1 MVDSLVDSEVDSV
14 TSEVINRLKS
24 RYLDERDIRHGYR
37 IVKIEPKFEELFHEM
52 SIDLQSVVIRL
63 ISTPTPPSRLQ
74 TIIPVIRFM
83 HRNGYD
89 SGILSKWVYTD
100 QNHNPVLYDGPGGQP
115 SAALVLKIQEFIT
128 ALRKR
133 DYRVDRRQDNYD
145 LVLVFFFLMRTVYG
159 EEQIMEMLDYWMENI
174 RYFWYA
180 SFEKMADSWD
190 SLKHYPFAWSIRLL

>member
-14 TSEVINRLKS
+14 TSEVIIRLKS
-24 RYLDERDIRHGYR
+24 RYLNEQSIRHSYR
-37 IVKIEPKFEELFHEM
+37 IVKKEPKFEELFHGM
-52 SIDLQSVVIRL
+52 SIDLQSTVIRL
-63 ISTPTPPSRLQ
+63 VSTPTPPSRLQ
-74 TIIPVIRFM
+74 TIIPIIRFM

-115 SAALVLKIQEFIT
+115 SAALVLKIQEFTT
-128 ALRKR
+128 ALRQR
-133 DYRVDRRQDNYD
+133 DYRVGRQDNYD
-145 LVLVFFFLMRTVYG
+145 LAPVFFFLMRTVHG
-159 EEQIMEMLDYWMENI
+159 EEQIMEMIDYWMENI

-190 SLKHYPFAWSIRLL
+190 SLKHYPFAWSIRVL